1 MKRFCLQL
9 LLLPVAVS
17 ALSADV
23 LTPPYSET
31 FDSQASLGAFTVIN
45 NNNDSKTWAWDSS
58 TQAVKYS
65 NSWMAADD
73 YLVLPGL
80 QLEAGKLYTFS
91 FDCYRQS
98 SFRTEKIAA
107 FVGTG
112 DTVDKLTISLLA
124 PVEVMAAKVDNEKET
139 KNLDFTPEA
148 SGVYYFAVQACSDG
162 GQLNLYVDNISVT
175 APKTMDAPAA
185 VSDFTVTP
193 APLGAL
199 KATISFAVPSTDI
212 NGQPL
217 QELER
222 VEIYRGDTFVT
233 SVYVELGATEPYQCS
248 DDNAVYGENVYRAI
262 PYNQGGAG
270 YEARTTVFIGN
281 DVPVAPGD
289 MVLRHG
295 EGDGDAILQWS
306 APEADI
312 RGLSIDAATL
322 TYKLKH
328 TRPSQEWYE
337 DLADDVVGTSYS
349 YTECTPDFPQAF
361 YKYSV
366 RAKNPAGEGDALFSE
381 MWLPLGKPDV
391 APFTESFSGGQL
403 EHIFRTKMEVGTGL
417 WAMSDD
423 DTNPEMQSVDGDNG
437 FIMCSGGA
445 DGDVGALYSGRIDLA
460 GVENPT
466 LAFYYYNFDSRDAGT
481 IRVMVSDGDGFEP
494 LGEPVATGA
503 GDEMAWNQAIL
514 SLADY
519 KDKKIEIALKA
530 TLSTTKTVAIDNIR
544 IYNQLSHD
552 LSVIIESP
560 AVAVTGSPC
569 PVGLMVTNEGA
580 ETSDGFAVEIFMNGE
595 SVATVDGEDIA
606 PGEIGRLAFQL
617 PVSLFDKAGK
627 IDLYAVVN
635 YDLDENTDNNRSF
648 TVSTMVVN
656 RNHPRPLN
664 LTASAA
670 PEGNVMLA
678 WDMPD
683 LVNGPLASETDD
695 FETYDSFS
703 IGNAGE
709 WQFVDVDGAPV
720 DGPSDFDIP
729 NVPAGNPASF
739 FVMDTSGEDFVTYGF
754 NSYSGKKCLA
764 AVFNAR
770 GVKNDDWAISPEL
783 PGHAQAITLWA
794 RSYSSKYPDSFEI
807 LYSKTADTPD
817 SFFSVAK
824 FENIPSAWKEYA
836 AQLPEGS
843 KYFAIRYISDDAFIL
858 MVDNVTF
865 AKAGAESME
874 YTLGGYNVYRDMEP
888 VGSVGSNVT
897 SFTDTGVTPGKHT
910 YHVTAIYQSAGES
923 DPSEPVMADVS
934 SIGTVATDTAISVV
948 GTVGKIIVNGGCGLT
963 TEVWSVDGRLI
974 SHVRDAR
981 SIPAGPGI
989 YIVKIANST
998 FRVAVR

>member
-9 LLLPVAVS
+9 FFLPVAMS
-17 ALSADV
+17 ALSSEA
-23 LTPPYSET
+23 LTPPFSET
-31 FDSQASLGAFTVIN
+31 FDTQASLVTFTIIN
-45 NNNDSKTWAWDSS
+45 NKNDSKTWAWDSS

-65 NSWMAADD
+65 NSWKAADD

-98 SFRTEKIAA
+98 SFRSEKIAA
-107 FVGTG
+107 FVGTEAS
-112 DTVDKLTISLLA
+112 VDKLTTTLLS
-124 PVEVMAAKVDNEKET
+124 PIEIIAAKVDNQKET
-139 KNLDFTPEA
+139 KALDFTPET
-148 SGVYYFAVQACSDG
+148 SGVYYFAVQACSEG

-185 VSDFTVTP
+185 VGDFTVTP

-199 KATISFAVPSTDI
+199 KAAISFTVPSVDI

-217 QELER
+217 EDLEK
-222 VEIYRGDTFVT
+222 VEIYRGETLVT
-233 SVYVELGATEPYQCS
+233 SVDVELGVTEPYQCS

-281 DVPVAPGD
+281 DVPMAPGSI
-289 MVLRHG
+289 VLRHG

-306 APEADI
+306 APEADV
-312 RGLSIDAATL
+312 RGLSIDPATL

-337 DLADDVVGTSYS
+337 DLDDDVAGTSYS
-349 YTECTPDFPQAF
+349 YTECASDYPQAF

-366 RAKNPAGEGDALFSE
+366 RAKNMAGEGDALFSE
-381 MWLPLGKPDV
+381 MWIPLGKPDA

-423 DTNPEMQSVDGDNG
+423 DTNPDMQSVDGDNG

-445 DGDVGALYSGRIDLA
+445 VGDVGALYSGRIDLS

-466 LAFYYYNFDSRDAGT
+466 LAFYYYNFDSFDTGT
-481 IRVMVSDGDGFEP
+481 IRVMVSSGDGFEP
-494 LGEPVATGA
+494 LGSPVATGA
-503 GDEMAWNQAIL
+503 GEELAWNRAVL

-519 KDKKIEIALKA
+519 KDKKVEIALKA
-530 TLSTTKTVAIDNIR
+530 TLSTTKTVAIDNIS

-552 LSVIIESP
+552 LSVIVESP
-560 AVAVTGSPC
+560 AVAVTGASC
-569 PVGLMVTNEGA
+569 PVEIMVTNEGA
-580 ETSDGFAVEIFMNGE
+580 ATSGEFAVEIFKNGE
-595 SVATVDGEDIA
+595 SAATVNGDGIA
-606 PGEIGRLAFQL
+606 PGNIGRLTCDL
-617 PVSLFDKAGK
+617 PLSLFDKAGK
-627 IDLYAVVN
+627 INLYAVVD
-635 YDLDENTDNNRSF
+635 YDRDENTDNNRSAAI
-648 TVSTMVVN
+648 STMVVN
-656 RNHPRPLN
+656 RNHPRPLD

-678 WDMPD
+678 WNMPD
-683 LVNGPLASETDD
+683 LVNGPLVSETDD
-695 FETYDSFS
+695 FESYDSFA

-729 NVPAGNPASF
+729 NVPAGSPASF
-739 FVMDTSGEDFVTYGF
+739 FVMDTSGESFITYGF

-783 PGHAQAITLWA
+783 SGHAQAITLWA

-807 LYSKTADTPD
+807 LYSKTTDTPD

-843 KYFAIRYISDDAFIL
+843 KYFAIRYISADAFIL

-865 AKAGAESME
+865 AKAGAESLK
-874 YTLGGYNVYRDMEP
+874 YTLSGYNVYRDME
-888 VGSVGSNVT
+888 SVGVVESNVS
-897 SFTDTGVTPGKHT
+897 SFTDTDATPGKHT
-910 YHVTAIYQSAGES
+910 YHVTAVYHSAGES
-923 DPSEPVMADVS
+923 DPSEPVIADVS
-934 SIGTVATDTAISVV
+934 SIGSVASDKAISVV
-948 GTVGKIIVNGGCGLT
+948 GTVGKIIVNGGSGLP

-974 SHVRDAR
+974 THVQDAG
-981 SIPAGPGI
+981 SIPVYPGI
-989 YIVKIANST
+989 YVV
-998 FRVAVR
+998 RVADETFKVTVR